1 MGTSPPNQ
9 GFEMQIVRVISV
21 DAVSKKA
28 VVMTSLGLE
37 REVRIDILPTR
48 DQIPKEGEVWVIDQ
62 SLGFW
67 RFVGIV
73 NPPGPPSPEV
83 AALQTALATTQ
94 ASLATT
100 QAALAAL
107 LAGPGVATTAAR
119 SDILTAAG
127 ALLLGQTYTQ
137 ELWIPAKLFDAGL
150 GSPTYNPSGS
160 WAAFFYAWQLHH
172 GAQEGIG
179 AFRELPMDY
188 DGGPI
193 LVDILYQGGGA
204 GTFRVDGQGIGIL
217 PGTPG
222 GDLAT
227 SGSAV
232 GSLTI
237 DSYNGFA
244 ISAAHFTIAATTAGA
259 MLNMVIDRNGTHAND
274 TSTNVMN
281 FVAVRL
287 RYTARRI

>member
-1 MGTSPPNQ
+1 
-9 GFEMQIVRVISV
+9 
-21 DAVSKKA
+21 
-28 VVMTSLGLE
+28 
-37 REVRIDILPTR
+37 
-48 DQIPKEGEVWVIDQ
+48 
-62 SLGFW
+62 
-67 RFVGIV
+67 
-73 NPPGPPSPEV
+73 V
-83 AALQTALATTQ
+83 AALQAALTTTQASLSTTQTSLATTQ
-94 ASLATT
+94 ASLTST

-127 ALLLGQTYTQ
+127 ALLLGQTYAQ
-137 ELWIPAKLFDAGL
+137 ELRIPAKLFDAGL
-150 GSPTYNPSGS
+150 GSPVYGPIGS
-160 WAAFFYAWQLHH
+160 WAAFYYSWQLHH

-179 AFRELPMDY
+179 ASCQLPLDY
-188 DGGPI
+188 NGGTI

-227 SGSAV
+227 TGSAI

-259 MLNMVIDRNGTHAND
+259 MLNMVVDRNGTHAND

-281 FVAVRL
+281 FVGVRL